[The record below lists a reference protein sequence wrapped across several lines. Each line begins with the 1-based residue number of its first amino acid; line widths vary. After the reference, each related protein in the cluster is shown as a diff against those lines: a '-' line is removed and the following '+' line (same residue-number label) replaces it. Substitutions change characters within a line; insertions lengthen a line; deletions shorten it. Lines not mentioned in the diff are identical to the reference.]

1 MFLLGLL
8 DWNIVSVMVG
18 DSDRS
23 GSSFTT
29 FDAVVKFMSILIY
42 LGFNCLK
49 VTMFNSVIW
58 PPQHP

>member
-1 MFLLGLL
+1 VFLLGLL

-42 LGFNCLK
+42 LEFNCLK
-49 VTMFNSVIW
+49 VTMFNSVI
-58 PPQHP
+58 